1 MLLDHHHAPDRRV
14 SGGDHEQA
22 RAPDDDGAD
31 GTTDETAP
39 PAHAGLLLVGTL
51 LVGLAVVL
59 LAAGLVAL
67 GQEST
72 DHRFVIPEGTDAR
85 LDAGEDVD
93 VIPQELDV
101 QVGDTL
107 TVVNHDVVPHFVGVS
122 LVPPGEVRSYPF
134 PSPGTF
140 QSACTV
146 HPRGNI
152 DITVSA

>member
-1 MLLDHHHAPDRRV
+1 M
-14 SGGDHEQA
+14 SGGDDHEGA
-22 RAPDDDGAD
+22 RSPAADGATEPAD
-31 GTTDETAP
+31 ATAP
-39 PAHAGLLLVGTL
+39 PSHAWLLLVGTL
-51 LVGLAVVL
+51 LVGVAVVL
-59 LAAGLVAL
+59 FAVGLVAL
-67 GQEST
+67 AQGST
-72 DHRFVIPEGTDAR
+72 DHRYVIPEGTDAR

-107 TVVNHDVVPHFVGVS
+107 TVVNDDVVPHFVGVS

>member
-1 MLLDHHHAPDRRV
+1 MLLDDHHPPDRRV
-14 SGGDHEQA
+14 SGS
-22 RAPDDDGAD
+22 
-31 GTTDETAP
+31 DEPAP
-39 PAHAGLLLVGTL
+39 PAQAGLLLVGTA
-51 LVGLAVVL
+51 LVGLAVL
-59 LAAGLVAL
+59 LFVVGVVAL

-107 TVVNHDVVPHFVGVS
+107 TVVNDDVVPHFVGVS